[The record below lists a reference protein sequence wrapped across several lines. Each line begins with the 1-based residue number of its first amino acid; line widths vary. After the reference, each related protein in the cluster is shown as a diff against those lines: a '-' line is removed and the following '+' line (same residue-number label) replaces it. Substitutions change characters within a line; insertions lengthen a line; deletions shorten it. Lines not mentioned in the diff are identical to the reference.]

1 MLHTLNDGSVLK
13 LISAKEFVAI
23 PIWNGNRIID
33 QAHVDTIKAS
43 VKDNIKS
50 LDFGFRIVTDV
61 VIDPNGLLVKESKI
75 IDGQHRHRVLRDYF
89 LENYFHEDFQ
99 IVVLEKELTS
109 ESEKITYFKQLNT
122 QLPIAWKSDP
132 AMVTNEYIKA
142 LEAKF
147 NTKKESMI
155 RDKSTKRPYL
165 SVEKVREV
173 FLDIFKKNGVASE
186 SPDHINLFVDRVV
199 ALNERLMQGADMAIL
214 QGGKK
219 ETMDIIQKASAKKF
233 MLAVDPKLKWISENL
248 P

>member
-1 MLHTLNDGSVLK
+1 M
-13 LISAKEFVAI
+13 SARELVAI
-23 PIWNGNRIID
+23 PIWNGNRIIN
-33 QAHVDTIKAS
+33 QAHVDTLKAS

-50 LDFGFRIVTDV
+50 LDFGFRIVTYTV
-61 VIDPNGLLVKESKI
+61 EDPNGLLVKESKI
-75 IDGQHRHRVLRDYF
+75 IDGQHRHKVLTDYF
-89 LENYFHEDFQ
+89 QGYFSEDFQ
-99 IVVLEKELTS
+99 VVVLEKEVVS

-142 LEAKF
+142 LESKF

-165 SVEKVREV
+165 SVEKVREE
-173 FLDIFKKNGVASE
+173 FLKIFKNGVASE
-186 SPDHINLFVDRVV
+186 SAEDIKAFVDRVV
-199 ALNERLMQGADMAIL
+199 ALNDRLIQGADMAIL

-219 ETMDIIQKASAKKF
+219 ETMDIIQKAVAKKF

>member
-1 MLHTLNDGSVLK
+1 MLHTLHDGSTLK
-13 LISAKEFVAI
+13 LISAKELVAI

-61 VIDPNGLLVKESKI
+61 VTDPNGLLVKESKI

-165 SVEKVREV
+165 SVEKVREE
-173 FLDIFKKNGVASE
+173 FMKIFKVKGVASE
-186 SPDHINLFVDRVV
+186 SSEDIKAFVERV
-199 ALNERLMQGADMAIL
+199 ATLNERLIQESDMAIL
-214 QGGKK
+214 QAGKK
-219 ETMDIIQKASAKKF
+219 ETADLIQKAVAKKF
-233 MLAVDPKLKWISENL
+233 MLAVDPKLKWISECL